1 MEQKPVFTPPSGGY
15 LARTLTASAQA
26 DRDDFDALC
35 LKMGGQCECERGHED
50 AEFIDDFVEC
60 EVCAHAG
67 NPKNQIGDQFY
78 DDEPDLPPL
87 TWPEQ
92 IQLGDVCADM
102 QFFRKVLSEISDN
115 ALLPPLLKMLTGGD
129 HQPLIDLLMPKLE
142 AEARR
147 RHKQFYKGPIK
158 C

>member
-26 DRDDFDALC
+26 DRDDFEALC
-35 LKMGGQCECERGHED
+35 LIRGDHCSCDFGSDDEGFIECDMCSHS
-50 AEFIDDFVEC
+50 
-60 EVCAHAG
+60 G
-67 NPKNQIGDQFY
+67 NPKNQLGDQFY
-78 DDEPDLPPL
+78 DDAPYIPPL
-87 TWPEQ
+87 TWLEQ

-115 ALLPPLLKMLTGGD
+115 ALLPPMFKMLTGGD
-129 HQPLIDLLMPKLE
+129 HQPLIDLIMPALE